1 MFRSYYRSD
10 SSRWE
15 FHVCFTLPQTVA
27 EVAGAFVVVF
37 APVLVVATDVTVVAG
52 LIDKVFPIVPVAL

>member
-1 MFRSYYRSD
+1 M
-10 SSRWE
+10 
-15 FHVCFTLPQTVA
+15 CFTLPETVA

-37 APVLVVATDVTVVAG
+37 TPVLVVATDVTVVAG